1 MSGQLGD
8 RSMRGERVEAAAG
21 SALARLRDEVASRA
35 DAIRVACVW
44 EATAPK
50 VGNVHPGASF
60 DDCDVEDFKRAGHAV
75 APILA
80 GERDGE
86 RDQERHGKDGVGSRI
101 LEAIRATRQV
111 TRANVNLGIVLLIGP
126 MAAAEDRGG
135 LGDVLDRLTPEDG
148 RQVYEAI
155 RLANPGG
162 MRSGEVEPSRDVTRA
177 SGEGIDLIA
186 AMKEARNRD
195 RIARQYADRFCDLLD
210 NVVPTVATEL
220 VRHTDVGEGIVAA
233 QMRLLATEPDS
244 LILRKCGPQVAGE
257 VRRRAASCWDSHGG
271 LDPARVAR
279 LDRWLRADGN
289 RRNPGTTAD
298 LIAAALFWLLRPA

>member
-21 SALARLRDEVASRA
+21 SALARLRDEVSSRA

-60 DDCDVEDFKRAGHAV
+60 DDCDVEDFKRAGYAV

-80 GERDGE
+80 GERDGD
-86 RDQERHGKDGVGSRI
+86 RDQEQQGKAGVGSRI

-257 VRRRAASCWDSHGG
+257 VRRRAASCWDAHGN

>member
-1 MSGQLGD
+1 MS
-8 RSMRGERVEAAAG
+8 GERVEATAG
-21 SALARLRDEVASRA
+21 SALARLRDEVSSRA
-35 DAIRVACVW
+35 DAIRIACVW

-60 DDCDVEDFKRAGHAV
+60 DDCDFEDFERAGRAV

-80 GERDGE
+80 GEHDDEFGQKRQGE
-86 RDQERHGKDGVGSRI
+86 DGVGSRI
-101 LEAIRATRQV
+101 LKAIHATRRV

-220 VRHTDVGEGIVAA
+220 VRHNDVGEGIVAA
-233 QMRLLATEPDS
+233 QMRLLAAEPDS

-257 VRRRAASCWDSHGG
+257 VRRRAASCWDAQGG
-271 LDPARVAR
+271 LDPSRVAR

>member
-1 MSGQLGD
+1 MSGQFGD
-8 RSMRGERVEAAAG
+8 HAMRGERVEATAG
-21 SALARLRDEVASRA
+21 SALARLRDEVTSRA

-60 DDCDVEDFKRAGHAV
+60 DDCDFEDFERAGHAV

-80 GERDGE
+80 GERD
-86 RDQERHGKDGVGSRI
+86 QERHGRGGVGSRI

-162 MRSGEVEPSRDVTRA
+162 MRSGDVEPSRDVTRA

-220 VRHTDVGEGIVAA
+220 VRHNDVGEGIVAA

-257 VRRRAASCWDSHGG
+257 VRRRAASCWDAQGS